1 MEWVTVTENDG
12 QRGSAHI
19 LAKGGSN
26 LWKSLETRLSL
37 EPASW
42 LVTEEQT
49 SSLVAPREPGR
60 SVD

>member
-1 MEWVTVTENDG
+1 MEWANVMENDG
-12 QRGSAHI
+12 QRGSAHS
-19 LAKGGSN
+19 LAKGGSS
-26 LWKSLETRLSL
+26 LWKGLETGLRL

-49 SSLVAPREPGR
+49 SSLVAPKEPGR

>member
-1 MEWVTVTENDG
+1 MEWVNVTENDG
-12 QRGSAHI
+12 QRGSAHT

-26 LWKSLETRLSL
+26 LWKGLEARLSL

-42 LVTEEQT
+42 LVAEEQT
-49 SSLVAPREPGR
+49 SSLVAPKEPGR